1 MAEAWAVTFLGAYLG
16 KTRKPQPQISEP
28 LRKAM
33 PTHRALSWSRPRN
46 HRRSQVTGA
55 SQRKNIPMSLY
66 NQFKQWC
73 DRLYPLLS
81 FELLIPALALV
92 AIFGANFL
100 AAHSPKATAQV
111 CAIEHCDCH
120 IDRNYCIS
128 WCAKD
133 GSKLGPCCRL
143 HCVSLLKNS
152 GAK

>member
-1 MAEAWAVTFLGAYLG
+1 
-16 KTRKPQPQISEP
+16 
-28 LRKAM
+28 
-33 PTHRALSWSRPRN
+33 
-46 HRRSQVTGA
+46 
-55 SQRKNIPMSLY
+55 MSLY